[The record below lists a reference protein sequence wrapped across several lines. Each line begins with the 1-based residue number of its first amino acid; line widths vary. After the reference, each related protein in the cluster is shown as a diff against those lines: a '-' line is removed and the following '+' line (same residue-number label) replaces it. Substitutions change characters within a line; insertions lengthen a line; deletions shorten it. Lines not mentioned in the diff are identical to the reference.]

1 MRREGGGAMTP
12 EDAARLRRAMEAQI
26 RDLVREGVQGYRA
39 RVRELESEN
48 RRLARE
54 LEDMRRQRD
63 DVIAYI
69 QKRG

>member
-1 MRREGGGAMTP
+1 MTP
-12 EDAARLRRAMEAQI
+12 EDAARLRKAMEAQI
-26 RDLVREGVQGYRA
+26 RDLVREGARGYRA

>member
-1 MRREGGGAMTP
+1 MTP

>member
-1 MRREGGGAMTP
+1 MTP
-12 EDAARLRRAMEAQI
+12 EDAARLRKAMEAQI

>member
-1 MRREGGGAMTP
+1 MRP
-12 EDAARLRRAMEAQI
+12 DDVARLRAAMEAQI